1 MQFQLR
7 LKGAANRLQ
16 HLLKA
21 EYGFTATLQLNIISL
36 NLCFLPV
43 IFNST
48 TQYSIRW
55 NTRNKTRQFRPFKA
69 TTGTNSNQA
78 VNLSS
83 AIVQMLKIVN

>member
-7 LKGAANRLQ
+7 LKCAANRLQ

-48 TQYSIRW
+48 TQYSMR
-55 NTRNKTRQFRPFKA
+55 
-69 TTGTNSNQA
+69 
-78 VNLSS
+78 
-83 AIVQMLKIVN
+83 